1 MTDTTSIP
9 LSKLT
14 AWDGNVRKTAGAGTA
29 LAELAAS
36 IAAHGLLQSLVVR
49 NGKKGK
55 FAVVAGGRRLAALL
69 QLAESGKIFA
79 DYAVPCQ
86 VIAHDADATEI
97 SLAENAVR
105 EQMHPADQFEAFRDL
120 IDKGIP
126 VADIAARFGVTD
138 AVVSKRLKL
147 ARVSPVIIAAY
158 RSGKLDLEQVMAF
171 AISDDHK
178 AQEKVLKALRN
189 VGDNPRSIRSALT
202 DGEIPA
208 SHKLVKFVTLKAYE
222 KAGGQIRRDLFAQD
236 DEGVFI
242 LDQDL
247 LHTLALAKLEKTAEG
262 LRKEGWKW
270 VETRLE
276 QEHSEWSHCTRLYP
290 EPAPLTPKLAK
301 ELAALEQEHDTL
313 ETSWDASDDPDAEYP
328 ERLREISDRIDE
340 INADRE
346 DVWPAETLAI
356 AGAVVRIDYYGKTGI
371 DRGYVLPA
379 DRPKKAAQA
388 QTVTT
393 ANDDGTVTE
402 TAIEDAFTLSAALIE
417 SLTLHR
423 TAAISAELINRPDIA
438 LAALVHTM
446 AAQDLLG
453 RSSGNTCFEVFTRTR
468 SLRGVEGTKAFDTV
482 ASARENWGDRIP
494 GTPDALWDWCLAQDQ
509 QVLLDLLA
517 FCLARSVSAVRTK
530 KDSPDDHRFGHA
542 DKLAATLKLDMTAWF
557 TPTAENYFAKVS
569 KTGILEALTEAKGD
583 IAPAWNKAK
592 KGELAVI
599 AERQLAETGWLP
611 ALLRKAA

>member
-9 LSKLT
+9 LNKLA
-14 AWDGNVRKTAGAGTA
+14 AWDGNVRKTAGADTA

-55 FAVVAGGRRLAALL
+55 FAVVAGSRRLKALQSL
-69 QLAESGKIFA
+69 VETGKIAA

-86 VIAHDADATEI
+86 LVADDADAAEI

-105 EQMHPADQFEAFRDL
+105 ENMHPADEFEAFRDL
-120 IDKGIP
+120 SDKGMP
-126 VADIAARFGVTD
+126 AADVAARFGVTE

-147 ARVSPVIIAAY
+147 ARVSPVILTAY
-158 RSGKLDLEQVMAF
+158 RDGKLDLEQVMAF
-171 AISDDHK
+171 AICDDHK
-178 AQEKVLKALRN
+178 AQEKLLKVLRN
-189 VGDNPRSIRSALT
+189 MDDDPRSIRRALT

-208 SHKLVKFVTLKAYE
+208 SHKVVKFVTLKAYE

-236 DEGVFI
+236 DEGIFI
-242 LDQDL
+242 LDQEL
-247 LHTLALAKLEKTAEG
+247 LQNLALAKLEKAADG

-270 VETRLE
+270 VELRLE
-276 QEHSEWSHCTRLYP
+276 QDHSEWSHCTRLYS
-290 EPAPLTPKLAK
+290 EMAPFTPKPAK
-301 ELAALEQEHDTL
+301 EMAALEQERDTL
-313 ETSWDASDDPDAEYP
+313 ETAWDANADADAEYP
-328 ERLREISDRIDE
+328 ERLREISDRIDA
-340 INADRE
+340 INETRE
-346 DVWPAETLAI
+346 DVWPPETLAI
-356 AGAVVRIDYYGKTGI
+356 AGAVVRIDYNGKLDI
-371 DRGYVLPA
+371 DRGFVLPA
-379 DRPKKAAQA
+379 DRPKKATATK
-388 QTVTT
+388 TVT
-393 ANDDGTVTE
+393 NDDGTVTE
-402 TAIEDAFTLSAALIE
+402 AEIEEAFTLSAALVE

-423 TAAISAELINRPDIA
+423 TAAISAELLNRPDIA

-453 RSSGNTCFEVFTRTR
+453 GSSGNTCFEVFSTTK
-468 SLRGVEGTKAFDTV
+468 SLRGVEGTKAFDAMT
-482 ASARENWGDRIP
+482 SAEENWGSRIP
-494 GTPDALWDWCLAQDQ
+494 GTLDALWTWCLEQDQ

-517 FCLARSVSAVRTK
+517 FCMARSVNAMRTK
-530 KDSPDDHRFGHA
+530 KDSADDHRFAHA
-542 DKLAATLKLDMTAWF
+542 DRLAATLKLDMNAWF

-583 IAPAWNKAK
+583 IAPAWTKAK
-592 KGELAVI
+592 KGDLATI